1 MWTLTIN
8 GIDIYHIISWFL
20 IYSFL
25 GWVWETA
32 YVSLKEGEF
41 INRGFINGPLCTIYG
56 HGAVTVYL
64 ILKPLEANTI
74 LLYFGGMIVATL
86 LEYFTAVL
94 MEAIFHTSWWD
105 YSDQKFNFQGRICL
119 GASLGWGFFTVILF
133 RVLHP
138 AVEKFVDLWS
148 VFTGE
153 VCICV
158 ILLIYVLDFC
168 YSASAA
174 FLLRYRIPQW
184 ERQLE
189 RKQVEL
195 MLRVNEK
202 MNSLEFARGESL
214 ENIRNRMEDLDFI
227 RTINERRQALLEDV
241 SAELRSYRMSCASK
255 VEHNATRY
263 LNVKPHLNRGYRL
276 RHNKDKKHKRS

>member
-86 LEYFTAVL
+86 LEYL
-94 MEAIFHTSWWD
+94 
-105 YSDQKFNFQGRICL
+105 YSGSYGGHL
-119 GASLGWGFFTVILF
+119 
-133 RVLHP
+133 P
-138 AVEKFVDLWS
+138 
-148 VFTGE
+148 
-153 VCICV
+153 
-158 ILLIYVLDFC
+158 Y
-168 YSASAA
+168 
-174 FLLRYRIPQW
+174 FLVGLQRPEI
-184 ERQLE
+184 
-189 RKQVEL
+189 
-195 MLRVNEK
+195 
-202 MNSLEFARGESL
+202 
-214 ENIRNRMEDLDFI
+214 
-227 RTINERRQALLEDV
+227 
-241 SAELRSYRMSCASK
+241 
-255 VEHNATRY
+255 
-263 LNVKPHLNRGYRL
+263 
-276 RHNKDKKHKRS
+276 

>member
-119 GASLGWGFFTVILF
+119 GASLGWGLLYSDTVPCAASCSGEIRRPVACFLQA
-133 RVLHP
+133 RSVSVL
-138 AVEKFVDLWS
+138 
-148 VFTGE
+148 
-153 VCICV
+153 
-158 ILLIYVLDFC
+158 
-168 YSASAA
+168 
-174 FLLRYRIPQW
+174 
-184 ERQLE
+184 
-189 RKQVEL
+189 
-195 MLRVNEK
+195 
-202 MNSLEFARGESL
+202 
-214 ENIRNRMEDLDFI
+214 
-227 RTINERRQALLEDV
+227 
-241 SAELRSYRMSCASK
+241 SC
-255 VEHNATRY
+255 
-263 LNVKPHLNRGYRL
+263 
-276 RHNKDKKHKRS
+276 

>member
-64 ILKPLEANTI
+64 ILKPLEDNTI

-138 AVEKFVDLWS
+138 AVEKFVDLWP

-158 ILLIYVLDFC
+158 ILLIYILDFC

-174 FLLRYRIPQW
+174 FRLRDRIPQW

-227 RTINERRQALLEDV
+227 RTINERRQALLDDV
-241 SAELRSYRMSCASK
+241 SAELRSYRKSLASR
-255 VEHNATRY
+255 VEHNTARFLKSY
-263 LNVKPHLNRGYRL
+263 PHLNRGYRL